1 MNPIAR
7 RVPTGNGWTWLA
19 AAWSIF
25 RPAAGIWIGMVITLG
40 VILVVVGLVPFIG
53 ALAISVL
60 WPVFVAGLVI
70 ASRTIDQGGEP
81 QFGQLFAGFRQRLGT
96 LVILGAI
103 SLAISFAIVALVVA
117 LTGVKLYGL
126 MGADSNPE
134 QVFAAAATVA
144 LAGLIMLALMLPL
157 AMATWFAPPLIVFN
171 ELGAWSAMKAS
182 FVGCLKNML
191 PFLLYGVIALVAG
204 AIASVPL
211 FLGWLVLAPV
221 LAASVYTAYKDI
233 YFEG

>member
-81 QFGQLFAGFRQRLGT
+81 QFGQLFAGFRQRFGT

>member
-40 VILVVVGLVPFIG
+40 VILVVVGLIPFIG

-70 ASRTIDQGGEP
+70 ASRTIDHGGEA
-81 QFGQLFAGFRQRLGT
+81 QFAQLFAGFRQRFGT

-103 SLAISFAIVALVVA
+103 SLALSLAIVALVVA

-171 ELGAWSAMKAS
+171 DLGAWGAMKAS
-182 FVGCLKNML
+182 FAGCLKNML

-211 FLGWLVLAPV
+211 FLGWLVLVPV

>member
-1 MNPIAR
+1 
-7 RVPTGNGWTWLA
+7 
-19 AAWSIF
+19 
-25 RPAAGIWIGMVITLG
+25 MVITLG

-81 QFGQLFAGFRQRLGT
+81 QFGQLFAGFRQRFGT